1 VFIVNPCG
9 DKSPIVLWALML
21 GPTDMRA
28 WSTDAMRCREG
39 HNNRV
44 RSPGCRGQTPVSGPA
59 ANRGCILARLAALLS
74 ALTLVWLPNRRSDRL
89 DRGHSGWVDR
99 AVPLGPDT
107 DIEALASVIV
117 ISAILGN
124 QERLACRRARAQ

>member
-1 VFIVNPCG
+1 MRDITITFAAPVVG
-9 DKSPIVLWALML
+9 DGPRYRARQPAVAAFWPTSGASVGANARMAAKS
-21 GPTDMRA
+21 T
-28 WSTDAMRCREG
+28 
-39 HNNRV
+39 
-44 RSPGCRGQTPVSGPA
+44 
-59 ANRGCILARLAALLS
+59 
-74 ALTLVWLPNRRSDRL
+74 SDRL
-89 DRGHSGWVDR
+89 DRGHSCWLDR